1 MTESKAIILNVD
13 HSLEGYVT
21 IPKEQWEELLDFLE
35 ECEANLTHTFDDVTK
50 H

>member
-13 HSLEGYVT
+13 HSLEGYIT
-21 IPKEQWEELLDFLE
+21 ISTEQWQEILDFLE
-35 ECEANLTHTFDDVTK
+35 EGGVDIVHTFDNTII